1 MTAAVVQPTAALL
14 IIGDEILSGRTQDAN
29 LAHIAKTL
37 GAAGI
42 AMREAR
48 VVPDVEAR
56 IVEALNALRAAYTYV
71 FTTGGI
77 GPTHDDITAAS
88 VAKAFGRPF
97 GRNPEAERRLV
108 AYYNDSPNDLNA
120 MRLRMADMP
129 ADVDALIDN
138 PASAA
143 PGFVIGNVYVLPGVP
158 RIMQAMLDGV
168 VAKLEGGPRTLSR
181 TVTVFTGEGEI
192 AADLAAI
199 QTDHPDL
206 SIGSY
211 PFMRHSRYGTSIV
224 FRGIDQAGIDRAAEA
239 LLAVTRRMGVET
251 SEDVGAS

>member
-1 MTAAVVQPTAALL
+1 MHAAEQPTAALL

-29 LAHIAKTL
+29 LAYIAKTL
-37 GAAGI
+37 GTVGI

-48 VVPDVEAR
+48 VVPDIEAK
-56 IVEALNALRAAYTYV
+56 IVDALDALRAEYTYV

-88 VAKAFGRPF
+88 IAKAFKRPF
-97 GRNPEAERRLV
+97 GRNSEAERRLA
-108 AYYNDSPNDLNA
+108 AYYADRPGDLNA

-129 ADVDALIDN
+129 EGVDALIDN

-168 VAKLEGGPRTLSR
+168 VATLKGGPRTLNR
-181 TVTVFTGEGEI
+181 TITVFAGEGEI
-192 AADLAAI
+192 AEDLAAI
-199 QTDHPDL
+199 QDAHPEL

-224 FRGIDQAGIDRAAEA
+224 LRGIDKERIDHAAEA
-239 LLAVTRRMGVET
+239 LLAVTARMGVET